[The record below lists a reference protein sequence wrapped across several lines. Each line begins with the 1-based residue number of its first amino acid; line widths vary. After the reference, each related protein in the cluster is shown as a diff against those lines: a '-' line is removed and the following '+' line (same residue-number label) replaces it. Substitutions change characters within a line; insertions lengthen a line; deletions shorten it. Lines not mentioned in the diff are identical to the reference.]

1 MMRNP
6 DAKHVDFRDLIGVMG
21 SMLPSNIDMM
31 IERNGYFLVG
41 EWKREGEAISMG
53 QKILL
58 RQLATQPKFVV
69 LVIQGN
75 TDDGVML
82 VEKIWRMQGN
92 GDLKL
97 IGDSVDRLKE
107 ILKNWKEKVEQL

>member
-6 DAKHVDFRDLIGVMG
+6 DAKHIDFRDLIGVMG
-21 SMLPSNIDMM
+21 KMLPSNIDM
-31 IERNGYFLVG
+31 ILEHNGQFLVG

-58 RQLATQPKFVV
+58 RQLACKEKIIV

-75 TDDGVML
+75 TDDGVMV

-107 ILKNWKEKVEQL
+107 ILRHWKEKVGH